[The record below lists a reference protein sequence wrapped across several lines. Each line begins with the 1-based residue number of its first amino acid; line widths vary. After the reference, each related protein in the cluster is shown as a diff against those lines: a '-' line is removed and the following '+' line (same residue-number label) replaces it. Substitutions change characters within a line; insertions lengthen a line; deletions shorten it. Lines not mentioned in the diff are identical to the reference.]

1 MIVSFRSGFFF
12 RGGWKYPVGYVL
24 CNKISAYDLHCL
36 VKRALDFCVEANLK
50 VLGITMDGTNFSAMR
65 TFGCRPSL
73 DQFVPS
79 FHYEG
84 FDDPIY
90 FTPDPPHMVQAR
102 PGSSLPEMHLQS
114 FPF

>member
-1 MIVSFRSGFFF
+1 M
-12 RGGWKYPVGYVL
+12 
-24 CNKISAYDLHCL
+24 
-36 VKRALDFCVEANLK
+36 
-50 VLGITMDGTNFSAMR
+50 LGITMDGTNFSAMR

-90 FTPDPPHMVQAR
+90 FTPDPPHMLKLAR
-102 PGSSLPEMHLQS
+102 NALAELSVLTDGEGRRIEWKYIQRLHDIQTDLGLKFAKKLSDAHLKGPPPPYIS
-114 FPF
+114 T